1 MQGDRTLNRA
11 HTATLD
17 VDWVRGHFPALD
29 GGWVL
34 MDNAGGAATLAAVAD
49 RTSEYL
55 RRWPVQL
62 GASYG
67 PSAAA
72 GERQAEARTALAGLF
87 SLGGGTTPRREH
99 VAMGASTTSLLSRL
113 ARALLP
119 TLAPGDEIIVSDAD
133 HEANIGPW
141 LRLQHHGLTIRWWR
155 VRPDTLRLH
164 AEDLDELLTERTRLV
179 CFTHASNLLGSVV
192 DLAPVVQRAR
202 GVGARCCVDGVA
214 YAPHRALALSEWGVD
229 WYAFSLYKVFGP
241 HCALLGCS
249 AEGAALLANL
259 NHEWMTEPAPAT
271 RLEPGA
277 WPYELAW
284 GAAAV
289 PAYLEALAAHHGRP
303 AFDAI
308 GAHEHDLVRRVLE
321 WLATRPD
328 VRVIGSPEAGPGRLP
343 TVSFVSD
350 RRSPEAIVRQVDT
363 ARIGIRHGHFYAP
376 RLVEAVGLD
385 PGTGVVRI
393 SLAHYNTP
401 AEVERL
407 LAALEAAL

>member
-1 MQGDRTLNRA
+1 MNRA

-29 GGWVL
+29 SDWAL

-49 RTSEYL
+49 RTAEYL

-72 GERQAEARTALAGLF
+72 GERQAEARAALAGLF
-87 SLGGGTTPRREH
+87 SLGGGAALPPEQ

-113 ARALLP
+113 ARSLQP

-141 LRLQHHGLTIRWWR
+141 LRLQQQGLVIRWWR
-155 VRPDTLRLH
+155 VRPDTMRLH
-164 AEDLDELLTERTRLV
+164 AEDLDHLLTERTRLV
-179 CFTHASNLLGSVV
+179 CCTHASNLLGSVV
-192 DLAPVVQRAR
+192 DLGPVVARAR
-202 GVGARCCVDGVA
+202 AVGARCCIDGVA
-214 YAPHRALALSEWGVD
+214 YAPHRALTLAEWGVD

-259 NHEWMTEPAPAT
+259 NHEWMTAPSPAT

-289 PAYLEALAAHHGRP
+289 PAYLDALAAQHGRP
-303 AFDAI
+303 AFEVI
-308 GAHEHDLVRRVLE
+308 SAHEHALVGRVLE
-321 WLATRPD
+321 WLATRPE
-328 VRVIGSPEAGPGRLP
+328 VRIIGAAEAGPERLP
-343 TVSFVSD
+343 TVSFVSS
-350 RRSPEAIVRQVDT
+350 RRAPEAIVHRVDE

-376 RLVEAVGLD
+376 RLVEALGLERN
-385 PGTGVVRI
+385 TGVVRI

-401 AEVERL
+401 AEIERL